1 MKKKLLIIL
10 SILLLIVLGIILY
23 LVLNNKKFELDN
35 KYTNNGLFDEINYQE
50 LNSLILDK
58 DTFLVFVYQDMCI
71 ASSDFEDVLNEF
83 INKYP
88 ITIKKIAFS
97 EIKDTNIEEKIKY
110 YPSFLIYHKGKLIDY
125 LRTDEEK
132 DTKIFQN
139 AIDFENWLKEYIIL
153 PEEINNVSNEDNID
167 NENKNDSVEIIDDN
181 VLAEIKKE
189 NNKVNIYFF
198 YRDTCHICSSEK
210 EFFASIEEEYGKYY
224 NLYKLSANLY
234 QDLIFEIAEVF
245 NDNVRGVPYTII
257 GDKSFVGFSEN
268 TKEEMLNA
276 IKNYNG
282 YDVYID
288 EIKKG

>member
-125 LRTDEEK
+125 LRTDKEK

-167 NENKNDSVEIIDDN
+167 NENKNDSVEIIEDN
-181 VLAEIKKE
+181 LLAEIKKE

>member
-1 MKKKLLIIL
+1 MNI
-10 SILLLIVLGIILY
+10 SI
-23 LVLNNKKFELDN
+23 
-35 KYTNNGLFDEINYQE
+35 
-50 LNSLILDK
+50 
-58 DTFLVFVYQDMCI
+58 
-71 ASSDFEDVLNEF
+71 
-83 INKYP
+83 
-88 ITIKKIAFS
+88 
-97 EIKDTNIEEKIKY
+97 
-110 YPSFLIYHKGKLIDY
+110 
-125 LRTDEEK
+125 
-132 DTKIFQN
+132 
-139 AIDFENWLKEYIIL
+139 NWLKEYIIL

-167 NENKNDSVEIIDDN
+167 NENKNDSVEIIEDN
-181 VLAEIKKE
+181 LLAEIKKE

>member
-1 MKKKLLIIL
+1 MKKQ
-10 SILLLIVLGIILY
+10 
-23 LVLNNKKFELDN
+23 
-35 KYTNNGLFDEINYQE
+35 FDYERIMR
-50 LNSLILDK
+50 K
-58 DTFLVFVYQDMCI
+58 V
-71 ASSDFEDVLNEF
+71 

-167 NENKNDSVEIIDDN
+167 NENKNDSVEIIEDN
-181 VLAEIKKE
+181 LLAEIKKE